1 METPADFIATGEFNS
16 GTFTVTPHT
25 PRAVELFCEMFGL
38 GDLAPVSVEMPKT
51 KYSDFAVF
59 VSRKG
64 MVAQ

>member
-1 METPADFIATGEFNS
+1 
-16 GTFTVTPHT
+16 
-25 PRAVELFCEMFGL
+25 MFGL